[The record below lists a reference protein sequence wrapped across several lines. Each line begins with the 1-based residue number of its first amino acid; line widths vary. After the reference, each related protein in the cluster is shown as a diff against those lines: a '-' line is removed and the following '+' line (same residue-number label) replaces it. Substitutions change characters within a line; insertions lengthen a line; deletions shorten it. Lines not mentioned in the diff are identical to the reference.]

1 MKTTSSGWR
10 TSTSAADAWLR
21 YFLTAAECPL
31 LGVKWTLRGPVA
43 MSAYDP
49 RRTSDASST
58 IESRLFMSGAH
69 HRILVFASNVFAAER
84 HTRWQQGLAIARSAA
99 MDKLRCPLLVKSGHF
114 DHKARDIRFAPES
127 GHQTTPP
134 SCRSTALRSSPAV
147 DHNVRIEP
155 LRIENGPQG
164 WTPYGPLLPQQ
175 IAMVNDLPSFS
186 NTPSCIASVVRWCN
200 TGSIRR
206 CCVI

>member
-1 MKTTSSGWR
+1 VKTTSSGWR

-69 HRILVFASNVFAAER
+69 HRIWSSPLTFSR
-84 HTRWQQGLAIARSAA
+84 RSAILVGNRA
-99 MDKLRCPLLVKSGHF
+99 SRSHGALRWTNF
-114 DHKARDIRFAPES
+114 DVRFWSKADILTIRRDIRFAPES
-127 GHQTTPP
+127 GHRTTPP

>member
-1 MKTTSSGWR
+1 
-10 TSTSAADAWLR
+10 
-21 YFLTAAECPL
+21 
-31 LGVKWTLRGPVA
+31 

-175 IAMVNDLPSFS
+175 IAMVNDLPSFRTRRLALLQLYDGA
-186 NTPSCIASVVRWCN
+186 TPVPSDVAVSSKNVRYCA
-200 TGSIRR
+200 GRQLAAR
-206 CCVI
+206 Q